1 MSIFEFVET
10 YMGEGMKRGLQFF
23 DDKPKCSQAIK
34 RNFLKKVETTLQSI
48 KLVLCL
54 APRERSCLLF
64 RKESVRG
71 TGTGISTDTTM
82 VQQSHNIYMIVG
94 PLLYLCFV
102 GKVVTVTYGDSD
114 GSDVTVV
121 VEPDGDP
128 GVAVVGVVVDVEV
141 RVRVGE
147 DVFAVV
153 L

>member
-1 MSIFEFVET
+1 
-10 YMGEGMKRGLQFF
+10 
-23 DDKPKCSQAIK
+23 
-34 RNFLKKVETTLQSI
+34 
-48 KLVLCL
+48 
-54 APRERSCLLF
+54 
-64 RKESVRG
+64 
-71 TGTGISTDTTM
+71 
-82 VQQSHNIYMIVG
+82 MIVG

-102 GKVVTVTYGDSD
+102 GKVATVTYGDSD

>member
-1 MSIFEFVET
+1 
-10 YMGEGMKRGLQFF
+10 
-23 DDKPKCSQAIK
+23 
-34 RNFLKKVETTLQSI
+34 
-48 KLVLCL
+48 
-54 APRERSCLLF
+54 
-64 RKESVRG
+64 
-71 TGTGISTDTTM
+71 M
-82 VQQSHNIYMIVG
+82 VQQSYIIYMIVG

-147 DVFAVV
+147 DVVSVV